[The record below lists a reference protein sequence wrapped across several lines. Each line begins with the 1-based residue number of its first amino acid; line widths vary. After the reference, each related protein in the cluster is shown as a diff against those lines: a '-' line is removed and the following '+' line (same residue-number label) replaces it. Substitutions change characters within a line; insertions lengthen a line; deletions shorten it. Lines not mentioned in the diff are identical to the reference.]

1 MSLRVLIV
9 DDHAV
14 MCEGLATL
22 MTGAGM
28 QVVGSAGN
36 GRDAVRMVH
45 EQAPDIVIM
54 DISMPEMNGFEAT
67 TDICSRF
74 PAVQVV
80 VLSMYSSTA
89 HVHQAL
95 AAGAMGYVLKASAGT
110 EVVEAVRA
118 VCAGRRYI
126 SPAIG
131 DVGTVVPGSGPL
143 AALSARERQ
152 VLQLVVEGKSS
163 AAIAQRIHLSP
174 KTVETYRSRL
184 KKKLGIDDV
193 ATLVKFAI
201 QHGLTPPE

>member
-1 MSLRVLIV
+1 MSLKVLIA
-9 DDHAV
+9 DDHTV
-14 MCEGLATL
+14 MREGLVTL
-22 MTGAGM
+22 LTGAGM
-28 QVVGSAGN
+28 QVIGSVGN

-45 EQAPDIVIM
+45 DEVPDIAIM
-54 DISMPEMNGFEAT
+54 DISMPEMNGFDAT
-67 TDICSRF
+67 RDICTRY
-74 PAVQVV
+74 PGVQVV
-80 VLSMYSSTA
+80 ILSMYSSRE

-95 AAGAMGYVLKASAGT
+95 SAGAMGYVLKASAGT

-131 DVGTVVPGSGPL
+131 DVGTDIQSSGPL
-143 AALSARERQ
+143 AGLSARERQ

-163 AAIAQRIHLSP
+163 VEIAQRIHLSP

-193 ATLVKFAI
+193 VTLVKFAI
-201 QHGLTPPE
+201 QHGLTPPD